1 MSTEKEVAD
10 EFEAIIK
17 NLPRE
22 KNLVND
28 VHLYY
33 YQGCWIPDLICSGV
47 FSSERNFMA
56 RDDDIILSSC
66 PKSGT
71 TWLKA
76 LLFSIVNRTYL
87 FALAD
92 NNPLLKANPHEL
104 VPFIYHSQS
113 LNIETIPPPR
123 LLATH
128 LLYDLLPPSIKT
140 SSCKIVYVSRNPMDQ
155 FISLWHFSCK
165 LKGAEA
171 EPHHLEEC
179 FDRFCRGIHAFGP
192 FWDHV
197 LGYWKASLE
206 RPHKILF
213 LKYEELKKDTATNI
227 KKLAEFLELP
237 FSEDEEK
244 QGVVEEILTLCSL
257 ENLKNLAANKNGTT
271 RTGFPNSAYFRKG
284 EVGDWKNFLTASMV
298 ERMEKIMKEKFGK
311 YNFSF
316 ES

>member
-33 YQGCWIPDLICSGV
+33 YQGCWILCSGV
-47 FSSERNFMA
+47 FSSQRNFMA
-56 RDDDIILSSC
+56 RGDDIILSSC

-76 LLFSIVNRTYL
+76 LVFSIVNRTYL

-92 NNPLLKANPHEL
+92 NPLLKANPHEV
-104 VPFIYHSQS
+104 VPFIEFYQS

-123 LLATH
+123 LLGTH
-128 LLYDLLPPSIKT
+128 LFYDLLPPSIKT

-155 FISLWHFSCK
+155 FISHWHFSCK
-165 LKGAEA
+165 LKGDEV

-179 FDRFCRGIHAFGP
+179 FDRFCRGIHGYGP

-213 LKYEELKKDTATNI
+213 LKYVELKKDTASNI
-227 KKLAEFLELP
+227 KTLAEFLEFP

-257 ENLKNLAANKNGTT
+257 ENLKNLAANKNGMVV
-271 RTGFPNSAYFRKG
+271 TGIPNSVYFC
-284 EVGDWKNFLTASMV
+284 NT
-298 ERMEKIMKEKFGK
+298 
-311 YNFSF
+311 
-316 ES
+316 